1 MKKRIKD
8 SLGIKIFLITSLLLI
23 LTCALIYGFISYSM
37 PISYQFVIKNDIKE
51 QIKEATK
58 ELSQVTLQE
67 CDDILKKLSLQIN
80 SEVTILNENGDE
92 VKKVEDGE
100 NKKKKEHYIEEIVV
114 TSIESDKM
122 ISIEEIYKMPISSAL
137 WSSNVVEE
145 SNEDTNTMSWGINFY
160 FSDFGEEYILIIQI
174 ESQKMNE
181 VQRALLKLLPWL
193 SVAILLVS
201 ILGSYVYSFY
211 ITKPIIKISRIA
223 NQMARLEF
231 DFQCD
236 EKRKDEIGILGKSLN
251 ELSQRLSIALNDLKN
266 TNLALE
272 KDIENERKL
281 EKKRKEFFSAVSH
294 ELKTPITIIKGQLEG
309 MLYKVGVYKD
319 TDTYLKKALNVVE
332 QMEGMVKE
340 ILVISRI
347 ESNEAFTKRREIDF
361 TKLLEKETEKYLEL
375 MERKQQQLR
384 FTAEKGLK
392 INMEEA
398 LLKHVFSNLYSN
410 AVSYS
415 PEFAEIRV
423 SAQKKEKQILFSI
436 ENTGVTIPKEDLDR
450 LTDAFYRIEQSR
462 NRKTGGSGLGLYIVK
477 TILEREKAI
486 MKIENTKESVKIEI
500 FFT

>member
-92 VKKVEDGE
+92 VKKVGDGE
-100 NKKKKEHYIEEIVV
+100 NKKKKEHY
-114 TSIESDKM
+114 
-122 ISIEEIYKMPISSAL
+122 IEEIYKMPISSAL

-145 SNEDTNTMSWGINFY
+145 TYEDTDTMSWGINFY

-174 ESQKMNE
+174 ESQKMSE
-181 VQRALLKLLPWL
+181 VERALLKLLPWL
-193 SVAILLVS
+193 SVSILLVS

-319 TDTYLKKALNVVE
+319 TDTYLKKALGVVE

-347 ESNEAFTKRREIDF
+347 ESNEVFTKRREIDL

-423 SAQKKEKQILFSI
+423 SAQKKEKQIFFSI

-486 MKIENTKESVKIEI
+486 MKIKNTKESVKIEI